1 MSRSG
6 GIKGDPESQERPAK
20 RSGFS
25 GPYRILL
32 TIAALFAAVIFVFPI
47 VFKPG
52 VEPPTDL
59 QFGNPS
65 AVEIQVSN
73 QNVTPLT
80 DVDYTCELSKMVLA
94 NGSAITNAN
103 VLIRGVIRKIPGR
116 RATTVRCQAAY
127 IVTAGVQAV
136 EYKLTIQYRPY
147 PWPMRRAGVYQI
159 VAQVNGNGQITG
171 WKLN

>member
-1 MSRSG
+1 MWRSG
-6 GIKGDPESQERPAK
+6 SIKQDSVSQERPAK
-20 RSGFS
+20 RSGFR
-25 GPYRILL
+25 GPYGILL
-32 TIAALFAAVIFVFPI
+32 TVAALFAAVVFVFPI
-47 VFKPG
+47 VFRPG

-94 NGSAITNAN
+94 NGSALTNAN

-116 RATTVRCQAAY
+116 RATTVRCEAAY

-147 PWPMRRAGVYQI
+147 PWPMRRSGVYQI
-159 VAQVNGNGQITG
+159 VAQINGNGEITG
-171 WKLN
+171 WKLD